1 MMGKGEGKK
10 GPRGQGTKGSR
21 DRGTKGPREQG
32 NEGLGGQGTKG
43 PRDEG
48 TERRSDRG
56 EGVSRGEHRRDAC
69 ATQKA
74 EVGEAK
80 GAWRW
85 AGRNTTA

>member
-1 MMGKGEGKK
+1 MKGRGKG
-10 GPRGQGTKGSR
+10 RR
-21 DRGTKGPREQG
+21 DRGMKGRRDQGTKGPR
-32 NEGLGGQGTKG
+32 GQGTKG

-69 ATQKA
+69 ATKKA